1 MIIVN
6 KQGTRQVLSSLEYE
20 NEDELKDVF
29 LSNISELLSGVT
41 TIETKSFIYIKE
53 LDGIDVALIG
63 NDGSLFLAETKLAR
77 NNDARQ
83 IVAQILDYATK
94 LQSKSFR
101 DFEDHWTRRS
111 TNKSKTLLAE
121 LENSFEIGNEVLDQL
136 KENLEKRRF
145 NLILVMDKINND
157 IRGMAETL
165 KSMPNWFVYGI
176 ELTKYSQ
183 NDLKIFIPNILWEE
197 EVEKKPSYR
206 QQIPSDSKFL
216 DSYTKAGLGQQIKD
230 FVSFF
235 VEFEENKKNIDNIE
249 VYRTP
254 KYLNFGISSRVISIC
269 LHYDPQYEG
278 NIQFWCFKKEYGEK
292 IIEILSQYEGMKK
305 IKPLRKSFG
314 KVGEWDLRSF
324 SKVTFEE
331 ILQKLSKIE

>member
-1 MIIVN
+1 
-6 KQGTRQVLSSLEYE
+6 
-20 NEDELKDVF
+20 
-29 LSNISELLSGVT
+29 
-41 TIETKSFIYIKE
+41 
-53 LDGIDVALIG
+53 
-63 NDGSLFLAETKLAR
+63 
-77 NNDARQ
+77 
-83 IVAQILDYATK
+83 
-94 LQSKSFR
+94 
-101 DFEDHWTRRS
+101 
-111 TNKSKTLLAE
+111 
-121 LENSFEIGNEVLDQL
+121 
-136 KENLEKRRF
+136 
-145 NLILVMDKINND
+145 
-157 IRGMAETL
+157 
-165 KSMPNWFVYGI
+165 MPNWFVYGI